1 MVMASSVAA
10 PIFGAMLCIT
20 AGPVSAQQAP
30 LPAGAQACKVHAF
43 IVDGDGKTNVRSAPS
58 ARATVVGTLPTASK
72 RLQSPN
78 EGAQVDVIAT
88 KDGFFL
94 IENGNV
100 DDIETADEKRKL
112 GKWHRGRGWVHGS
125 RLDFHI
131 QSGDGLRAI
140 PSPDVPVSIRFP
152 SGDGEPSVHVAAI
165 HACRAGSVE
174 VTIHTLEDKP
184 IGRGWI
190 VPGAASGGSSPIT
203 ICSAQLTTYS

>member
-30 LPAGAQACKVHAF
+30 LPAGAQTCKFHAF

-58 ARATVVGTLPTASK
+58 TRAAVVGTLPAASK

-78 EGAQVDVIAT
+78 EGAQVDVLAT
-88 KDGFFL
+88 KNGFFL
-94 IENGNV
+94 IENANV

-112 GKWHRGRGWVHGS
+112 GKWYRGRGWVHGS

-174 VTIHTLEDKP
+174 VTLHTLDDRP
-184 IGRGWI
+184 LGRGWI
-190 VPGAASGGSSPIT
+190 VPGAASGGSPPIT
-203 ICSAQLTTYS
+203 ICSAQLTTCS